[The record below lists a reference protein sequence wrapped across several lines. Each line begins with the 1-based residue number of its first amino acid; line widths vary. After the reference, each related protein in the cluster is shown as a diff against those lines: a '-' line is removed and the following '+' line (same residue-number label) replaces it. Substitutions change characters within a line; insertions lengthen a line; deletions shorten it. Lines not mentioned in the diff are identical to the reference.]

1 MKIDKI
7 KKTSKGKY
15 KVVLN
20 NNTSLTTYDDVIL
33 NNGLLYNKVLDD
45 DLLMKISIETEYYD
59 IYDKTIKF
67 ISRKLRSEY
76 EIDEFLNKHDVP
88 LDSKNKI
95 KEKLKSIGLI
105 NDDNFTKA
113 YIYDRFNLS
122 SDGPNKIKK
131 DLINYKIDLNIIE
144 NNLFILKEEDIKEK
158 IEKIVSKKIRLD
170 HKHSLSF
177 IKQKIKSDLNNLG
190 YDSDM
195 IESSLQNITLSN
207 NNINKEYETIYNKLV
222 KKYEGKDLEF
232 HIRQK
237 LYQKGYK
244 IEEINEQIK
253 S

>member
-158 IEKIVSKKIRLD
+158 IEKIISKKIRLD

-207 NNINKEYETIYNKLV
+207 NNISKEYETIYNKLV